1 MLRALIWIV
10 VIAAIAVG
18 LTLLARH
25 STGYVLVVSSPYRI
39 ELSLNLLLLLLA
51 GAFGVFYFLIRVI
64 AATVGVP
71 ARISELRAARR
82 RRKARAT
89 LASALR
95 EYFAGRYARAEKA
108 AQRALD
114 MGEHPDLSAV
124 VAARAAH
131 GLRAY
136 ERRDDY
142 LARAAATAG
151 SEDPTQVVTQAQLLL
166 EQRCFQEALDA
177 LQRLPRR
184 HTAALRLE
192 LTAQQ
197 ELRNWD
203 QTLALVN
210 ELQRR
215 KVFDAEQAT
224 DIRRVALIE
233 NLRRK
238 ALDIAALEEAW
249 RKMSAKERT
258 DSRIAAA
265 AARCF
270 IALGGCV
277 QAHRIIEEALESS
290 WDSDLVALYAE
301 CDGGDA
307 LQRIE
312 RAEGWLRS
320 YPRDAVLLLALGK
333 LCAARELWGKAQ
345 SYLEASIAVDPTYS
359 AHLALAD
366 LHERLGNAEVA
377 RFHRRESLDLALAQL
392 KAVTGGERRIP
403 L

>member
-1 MLRALIWIV
+1 VLRVLISIV
-10 VIAAIAVG
+10 MIVAVAVG

-25 STGYVLVVSSPYRI
+25 STGYVLVVSAPYRI

-51 GAFGVFYFLIRVI
+51 AAFIIFYVI
-64 AATVGVP
+64 VRMVAAAVRLPSQV
-71 ARISELRAARR
+71 REYRAARR

-89 LASALR
+89 LAGALH

-114 MGEHPDLSAV
+114 MGEQPDLSLIL
-124 VAARAAH
+124 AARAAH

-136 ERRDDY
+136 ERRDGY
-142 LARAAATAG
+142 FARAATAAG
-151 SEDPTQVVTQAQLLL
+151 GDAPMRVVTEAELLL
-166 EQRCFQEALDA
+166 EQSRFEEALDV

-192 LTAQQ
+192 LKAQQ
-197 ELRNWD
+197 ELHNWD

-224 DIRRVALIE
+224 QIRRAALVE

-238 ALDIAALEEAW
+238 ALDVAALEEAW
-249 RKMSAKERT
+249 HKVSAKDRT
-258 DSRIAAA
+258 DNRVAAA

-270 IALGGCV
+270 IALEGCT
-277 QAHRIIEEALESS
+277 QAHRIIEEALEAS
-290 WDSDLVALYAE
+290 WDSDIVALYAE
-301 CDGGDA
+301 CDGGDT
-307 LQRIE
+307 LRRIE
-312 RAEGWLRS
+312 RAESWLKS
-320 YPRDAVLLLALGK
+320 YPRDAVLLLTLGR
-333 LCAARELWGKAQ
+333 LCGTQELWGKAQ
-345 SYLEASIAVDPTYS
+345 SYLEASIAVEATYS
-359 AHLALAD
+359 AHLALAG
-366 LHERLGNAEVA
+366 LHERLGNTEVA
-377 RFHRRESLDLALAQL
+377 RVHQRESLDLALSQL
-392 KAVTGGERRIP
+392 KAVTGGGRRTP

>member
-1 MLRALIWIV
+1 MLRALTWIV
-10 VIAAIAVG
+10 MIVAIAVG

-25 STGYVLVVSSPYRI
+25 STGYVLVVSPPYRI
-39 ELSLNLLLLLLA
+39 ELSLNFLLLLLA
-51 GAFGVFYFLIRVI
+51 AALVVLYLLVRVI
-64 AATVGVP
+64 AATVHLPGQV
-71 ARISELRAARR
+71 REYRAARR

-89 LASALR
+89 LASALH

-124 VAARAAH
+124 LAARAAH

-142 LARAAATAG
+142 LSRAASAAG
-151 SEDPTQVVTQAQLLL
+151 RDAPMQVVTEAELLL
-166 EQRCFQEALDA
+166 DQRRFEEALDA
-177 LQRLPRR
+177 LRRLQRP

-197 ELRNWD
+197 QLRNWD

-215 KVFDAEQAT
+215 KVFDAEQAAQ
-224 DIRRVALIE
+224 IRGVALVE
-233 NLRRK
+233 NLKRK
-238 ALDIAALEEAW
+238 AVDVAALEEAW
-249 RKMSAKERT
+249 HKLPAKERT
-258 DSRIAAA
+258 DSRIAAV
-265 AARCF
+265 AARCY

-277 QAHRIIEEALESS
+277 QAHRVIEEALEAG
-290 WDSDLVALYAE
+290 WNSDIVALYAE

-307 LQRIE
+307 LRRIE
-312 RAEGWLRS
+312 RAESWLKS

-333 LCAARELWGKAQ
+333 LCGAQELWGKAQ

-359 AHLALAD
+359 AHLALAE
-366 LHERLGNAEVA
+366 LHDRLGNAEVA
-377 RFHRRESLDLALAQL
+377 RFHQRESLDLALAQL
-392 KAVTGGERRIP
+392 KSVTGGERRTP

>member
-1 MLRALIWIV
+1 VLRALIWIV
-10 VIAAIAVG
+10 TIVAIAIG

-25 STGYVLVVSSPYRI
+25 GAGYVLVVSPPYRI

-51 GAFGVFYFLIRVI
+51 AAFLVFYLIVRMI
-64 AATVGVP
+64 AATVHLPGQV
-71 ARISELRAARR
+71 REYRAARR

-89 LASALR
+89 LAGALH

-114 MGEHPDLSAV
+114 MGEQPDLSAV
-124 VAARAAH
+124 LAARAAH
-131 GLRAY
+131 GLGAY

-142 LARAAATAG
+142 LARAAAAG
-151 SEDPTQVVTQAQLLL
+151 GDQRMQVVTEAELLL
-166 EQRCFQEALDA
+166 EQRRLEEALDA
-177 LQRLPRR
+177 LRRLPRP

-192 LTAQQ
+192 LKAQEQ
-197 ELRNWD
+197 LRNWD

-215 KVFDAEQAT
+215 KVFDTEQAT
-224 DIRRVALIE
+224 QIRRVALVE

-238 ALDIAALEEAW
+238 ALDVAALEEAW
-249 RKMSAKERT
+249 HKTPAKERT
-258 DSRIAAA
+258 DSQIAAA

-270 IALGGCV
+270 IALGGCA

-290 WDSDLVALYAE
+290 WDSEIVALYAE

-307 LQRIE
+307 LRRIE
-312 RAEGWLRS
+312 RAESWLKS
-320 YPRDAVLLLALGK
+320 YPRDAVLLLTLGK
-333 LCAARELWGKAQ
+333 LCGGQELWGKAQ

-359 AHLALAD
+359 AHLALAG

-377 RFHRRESLDLALAQL
+377 RFHQRASLDLALSHL
-392 KAVTGGERRIP
+392 KAVTGGRRRTP